1 MVGRPPSA
9 RSYDLAMSTTAELKV
24 ANYLMAVEG
33 LAMIRRLFTD
43 PNAIQPRADEI
54 AMLVRSVEVPPLST
68 MIDIVRHEVDAGYS
82 MWAPRYDGP
91 NPAIESEEPVVSEL
105 VGSSSPGVA
114 LDAACGTGRHAAILS
129 SKGWEVI
136 GVDAT
141 EAMFERARAK
151 VPAATFHSGRLQALP
166 VETDCID
173 LVVCGL
179 ALSHVEDLAPVYAE
193 FARVLRPGG
202 RFITTDMHPTM
213 CSTGGM
219 AAFPTTDT
227 RPDVAAGDPMTINY
241 VPNLVHNVHE
251 YIAAIVA
258 SDLEIAGCH
267 EPAVNETTVAS
278 FPSFEAFPDA
288 TRQAF
293 LGLPYLLIWDLVKH
307 T

>member
-1 MVGRPPSA
+1 
-9 RSYDLAMSTTAELKV
+9 
-24 ANYLMAVEG
+24 
-33 LAMIRRLFTD
+33 
-43 PNAIQPRADEI
+43 
-54 AMLVRSVEVPPLST
+54 MLVRSVEVPPLST

-91 NPAIESEEPVVSEL
+91 NPAIETEEPVFSEL
-105 VGSSSPGVA
+105 VGTSSPGVA

-141 EAMFERARAK
+141 EAMLERARAK
-151 VPAATFHSGRLQALP
+151 VPDATFYPGRLRALP
-166 VETDCID
+166 VDADSVD

-179 ALSHVEDLAPVYAE
+179 ALSHVEDLGPVYAE
-193 FARVLRPGG
+193 FERVLRPGG
-202 RFITTDMHPTM
+202 RVITTDMHPMM

-219 AAFPTTDT
+219 AAFPTTDR
-227 RPDVAAGDPMTINY
+227 RPDVAAGEPMTINY

-251 YIAAIVA
+251 YVTAIVA
-258 SDLEIAGCH
+258 TDLEIVGCH
-267 EPAVNETTVAS
+267 EPSVNETTVAS

-293 LGLPYLLIWDLVKH
+293 LGLPYLLIWDLVKR